1 MEFIIGDTTMYNN
14 CRHIMKDSV
23 KTFLSIALV
32 FFALML
38 TALTIKAQD
47 TTCVMITLDEVI
59 TFNYQTSKIIE
70 REPIEGITTLRVE
83 SGEVLCLHL
92 RDKKKRYRDITTTWD
107 DGDHRHDTF
116 LSKDDVYFTPYG
128 FGAMWVEIGRPKRR
142 KSTKE

>member
-1 MEFIIGDTTMYNN
+1 
-14 CRHIMKDSV
+14 MKNSV
-23 KTFLSIALV
+23 QTFLSIALV

-59 TFNYQTSKIIE
+59 TFNYQTSKIID

-83 SGEVLCLHL
+83 EGEVLCLHL
-92 RDKKKRYRDITTTWD
+92 RDKKRRFRDVTTTWY

-116 LSKDDVYFTPYG
+116 ESKDDVYFTPYG
-128 FGAMWVEIGRPKRR
+128 FGAIWVEVGRSKRR
-142 KSTKE
+142 KNK

>member
-1 MEFIIGDTTMYNN
+1 
-14 CRHIMKDSV
+14 MKDSV
-23 KTFLSIALV
+23 RTFLIIALV
-32 FFALML
+32 FFTLML

-83 SGEVLCLHL
+83 ENEVLCLHL
-92 RDKKKRYRDITTTWD
+92 RDKKRRFREVTTTFD

-116 LSKDDVYFTPYG
+116 ESKDDVYFTPYG
-128 FGAMWVEIGRPKRR
+128 FGGIWVEIGRSKR
-142 KSTKE
+142 TKK

>member
-1 MEFIIGDTTMYNN
+1 
-14 CRHIMKDSV
+14 MKNSV
-23 KTFLSIALV
+23 QTFLSIALV

-59 TFNYQTSKIIE
+59 TFNYQTSKIID

-83 SGEVLCLHL
+83 EGEVLCLHL
-92 RDKKKRYRDITTTWD
+92 RDKKRRFRDVTTTWD

-116 LSKDDVYFTPYG
+116 ESKDDVYFTPHG
-128 FGAMWVEIGRPKRR
+128 FGAMWVEIGRSKRR
-142 KSTKE
+142 KNK

>member
-1 MEFIIGDTTMYNN
+1 
-14 CRHIMKDSV
+14 MKNSV
-23 KTFLSIALV
+23 QTFLSIALV

-59 TFNYQTSKIIE
+59 TFNYQTSKIID

-83 SGEVLCLHL
+83 EGEVLCLHL
-92 RDKKKRYRDITTTWD
+92 RDKKRRFRDVTTTWD

-116 LSKDDVYFTPYG
+116 ESKDDVYFTPHG
-128 FGAMWVEIGRPKRR
+128 FGAMWVEIGRSKRR
-142 KSTKE
+142 KTK